1 VVAMSKVQLIKVT
14 LERAEEIQA
23 HQIGFKRAQYNY
35 WNADSPK
42 RFDKDLNFHDFI
54 TQQAESISSEMAV
67 AKFLKDDSFNPD
79 NENFKQEAD
88 VGSNIEVKWTR
99 WIDGHLIIY
108 PYDREEDIAVLVVG
122 KSPIYYLA
130 GWIPIKQA
138 KQPQNYVKAQNTYW
152 VTQRRLN
159 PMKDL
164 AGSIYGH
171 ASL

>member
-1 VVAMSKVQLIKVT
+1 MSKVQYIKVT
-14 LERAEEIQA
+14 LTRDEEIKA
-23 HQIGFKRAQYNY
+23 HQVGFKRSQLDF

-42 RFDKDLNFHDFI
+42 RFDRDLNFHDFI
-54 TQQAESISSEMAV
+54 TQQAESVSSEMAV
-67 AKFLKDDSFNPD
+67 AKFLKVEDFDPD
-79 NENFKQEAD
+79 NQNFKNLAD

-99 WIDGHLIIY
+99 WKDGHLIIY
-108 PYDREEDIAVLVVG
+108 PYDREDDVAVLVVG
-122 KSPIYYLA
+122 KSPEYYLV

-138 KQPQNYVKAQNTYW
+138 KAPQNYVRAQNTYW

-159 PMKDL
+159 PMNEL

>member
-1 VVAMSKVQLIKVT
+1 VVAMPKMQFIKVT
-14 LERAEEIQA
+14 LSRDEENTA
-23 HQIGFKRAQYNY
+23 HEIGFKRSRLEF
-35 WNADSPK
+35 WNANSPK
-42 RFDKDLNFHDFI
+42 RFDKDLNYHDFI

-67 AKFLKDDSFNPD
+67 AKFLQITDFDAD
-79 NENFKQEAD
+79 NQNFKDKAD
-88 VGSNIEVKWTR
+88 IGSNIEVKWTR
-99 WIDGHLIIY
+99 WMDGHLIIY

-122 KSPIYYLA
+122 KSPEYYLV

-138 KQPQNYVKAQNTYW
+138 KEPQNYVSAQNTYW

-159 PMKDL
+159 PMKEL